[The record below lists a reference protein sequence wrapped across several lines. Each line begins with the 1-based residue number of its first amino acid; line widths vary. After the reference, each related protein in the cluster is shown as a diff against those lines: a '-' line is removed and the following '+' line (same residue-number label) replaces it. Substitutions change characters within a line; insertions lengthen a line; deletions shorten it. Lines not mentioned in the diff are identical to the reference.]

1 MRTSEFVSFIKHYQG
16 DQIMDDELREACST
30 QGRDYKSYIV
40 LIGKPEG
47 SKSHGRPQRR
57 WEDNVTMVLY
67 ENRVG
72 SYGLDSCSS
81 EKDQWR
87 TVVNTVLKFWVL

>member
-1 MRTSEFVSFIKHYQG
+1 
-16 DQIMDDELREACST
+16 MDDELREACST

-57 WEDNVTMVLY
+57 WEDNVTMDLRKI
-67 ENRVG
+67 E
-72 SYGLDSCSS
+72 
-81 EKDQWR
+81 
-87 TVVNTVLKFWVL
+87 